1 MNCALGEY
9 AVLPLYNEVLDT
21 TMLTVVLMRVF
32 EAQPSRYDRDMNLL
46 TMGEHSRIHGAIVAK
61 APSEGK
67 ICEIGCGAGALLVR
81 LASGRRR
88 LVALDK
94 SEEMV
99 EFARNRVAGLEGRI
113 DVDRRTALEMD
124 RLFAAAEFDC
134 VIACLVF
141 SELTADEQD
150 WVLTECRRIL
160 KPGGTLLLADEFRSD
175 GWLMNTISWCC
186 CAPVHLVA
194 NIWLHMRRLSTP
206 SFWRTLYYS
215 VVEMPLLLLSAVVSL
230 PLVRPLHDLSRKLP
244 TDMTL
249 IEQTKFR
256 GNLRLLEIMKLV
268 KDTI

>member
-1 MNCALGEY
+1 
-9 AVLPLYNEVLDT
+9 
-21 TMLTVVLMRVF
+21 
-32 EAQPSRYDRDMNLL
+32 
-46 TMGEHSRIHGAIVAK
+46 
-61 APSEGK
+61 
-67 ICEIGCGAGALLVR
+67 
-81 LASGRRR
+81 
-88 LVALDK
+88 
-94 SEEMV
+94 MV
-99 EFARNRVAGLEGRI
+99 EFARKRVAGLDGRVEI
-113 DVDRRTALEMD
+113 DRRTALEMD

-160 KPGGTLLLADEFRSD
+160 KPGGTLLLADEFRPD

-186 CAPVHLVA
+186 CAPVHFLT

-206 SFWRTLYYS
+206 SFWRTLYYF

-244 TDMTL
+244 IGMTL

-256 GNLRLLEIMKLV
+256 GNLQLLEIMKLA
-268 KDTI
+268 KDTV